1 MSNYNTNWS
10 YFGTHEKV
18 PLLYCAQL
26 SSTPQ
31 VQIHEWE
38 SCLMPIGHIC
48 GTRYTLRL
56 LWSCCLAW
64 NHKALN
70 GIHAGQIHS
79 LCNAQST
86 QFFKNLNFMRELAHI
101 TQQPASM
108 CPKWPICFL
117 ESDNFRYC
125 SIRSWVRE
133 TIGNRRV
140 LPATNGNLSRNGN
153 TFSAKNGPITLTLA
167 SPQNTT
173 SYSLVISSIMNVFH
187 AYVSR
192 FFVCGGYF
200 SNTNGRTSM
209 LRYCCTFSFSS
220 ALKPKS

>member
-1 MSNYNTNWS
+1 MCTVKFHTSSPNSRMRIMSNADWS
-10 YFGTHEKV
+10 YLWHPMYTPV
-18 PLLYCAQL
+18 PL
-26 SSTPQ
+26 
-31 VQIHEWE
+31 V
-38 SCLMPIGHIC
+38 
-48 GTRYTLRL
+48 L
-56 LWSCCLAW
+56 LPSLKSQGPKWDPWGA
-64 NHKALN
+64 
-70 GIHAGQIHS
+70 IHS

-86 QFFKNLNFMRELAHI
+86 QFFKNLNFMKELAHI

-192 FFVCGGYF
+192 FFCMRRILLKHK
-200 SNTNGRTSM
+200 RTDFDVAV
-209 LRYCCTFSFSS
+209 LLYLFLFFCTQT
-220 ALKPKS
+220 